1 MNIGIVGSGIAGLH
15 LALLLQ
21 QRGVATTLYSELSAA
36 AQRAGRLP
44 NNVCRFWS
52 TRERERELGVDH
64 WAFPD
69 CGVFGVDMHVA
80 GDPPIAFRGDLA
92 HMASF
97 VDFRLYLPRLLDD
110 YEARGG
116 RVVVKTCGGAEVV
129 EASRDH
135 DLMVVASGRG
145 AMAELFPRD
154 SQRSPFALP
163 QRHLLAGL
171 FHGVAMPDPL
181 GFSFHLIPG
190 VGEILQSPMY
200 SFAGPIAAVSIE
212 ATPAGPW
219 EKRVRTPYDGD
230 LGRCAAVVLDLL
242 REYAPT
248 VYERV
253 DPAAFRLAG
262 SRDVLQ
268 GSVTPT
274 VRRPWASLG
283 NGKFAIALG
292 DASVLNDPV
301 TGQGANLASL
311 SAWTLGEAILEEFVF
326 DERFCRWWDDR
337 SWEISRDVTEWT
349 NAFLGAPPPHLL
361 NLLCAAMQEKAVAD
375 AFVNNFNTPRRM
387 WRSMATPERTAAF
400 LREIRAQPPAA
411 RPLHDSAPAIL

>member
-1 MNIGIVGSGIAGLH
+1 
-15 LALLLQ
+15 LQ

-44 NNVCRFWS
+44 NTVCRFWS

-69 CGVFGVDMHVA
+69 FGVFCVDVHVA
-80 GDPPIAFRGDLA
+80 GEPAIAFRGDLA
-92 HMASF
+92 HMGSF

-116 RVVVKTCGGAEVV
+116 RVVVKTSGGAEVV
-129 EASRDH
+129 QASRDH
-135 DLMVVASGRG
+135 DLIVVASGRG

-154 SQRSPFALP
+154 AQRSPFALP
-163 QRHLLAGL
+163 QRRLLAGL
-171 FHGVAMPDPL
+171 FHGIALPDPL
-181 GFSFHLIPG
+181 GLSFNIVPG
-190 VGEILQSPMY
+190 AGEIFQAPLY
-200 SFAGPIAAVSIE
+200 SFAGPISALTIE
-212 ATPAGPW
+212 AVPGGPW
-219 EKRVRTPYDGD
+219 EARVRTSYDGD
-230 LGRCAAVVLDLL
+230 LDRCAAVVLDLL
-242 REYAPT
+242 REHAPA
-248 VYERV
+248 VYDRA
-253 DPAAFRLAG
+253 DRAAFRLAG
-262 SRDVLQ
+262 SRDLLQ

-292 DASVLNDPV
+292 DAAALNDPI

-311 SAWTLGEAILEEFVF
+311 CAWTLGEAILEEFVF
-326 DERFCRWWDDR
+326 DERFCRWWEER

-349 NAFLGAPPPHLL
+349 NAFLGAPPPHVI

-375 AFVNNFNTPRRM
+375 AFVNNFNMPRRM
-387 WRSMATPERTAAF
+387 WRSMVTPERTAAF
-400 LREIRAQPPAA
+400 LREIRAQQPPAA
-411 RPLHDSAPAIL
+411 